1 MDLQRNVR
9 GCEELIP
16 FFSTDMADYS
26 SKNNMRVS
34 LRLVI
39 DNQIGLGYTSKYHIV
54 VYSNLRYFPKNPLL
68 QEEGRILVI
77 FKGRP
82 SC

>member
-1 MDLQRNVR
+1 MVL
-9 GCEELIP
+9 
-16 FFSTDMADYS
+16 ADHS
-26 SKNNMRVS
+26 SKNNMRVW

-39 DNQIGLGYTSKYHIV
+39 DNQIGLGYTGKYHIV
-54 VYSNLRYFPKNPLL
+54 VYSNLRYFPKKTLL
-68 QEEGRILVI
+68 QEEGRIVVI